1 EVREQQVEHREAGG
15 GGEVREEPQDDPR
28 QHEQGGTPG
37 QAHRRL
43 TDLPGPAGRDGRSGA
58 GQVRHAAAPDGK
70 SPWGRNESVK
80 IRITKVTS
88 GAIEG
93 PAATV
98 ANAATTPM
106 TTPATSEPR
115 VLPRPPR
122 ITTGKTMANHSIASP
137 GTSAWFIATST
148 PATAEKAP
156 ARPA

>member
-1 EVREQQVEHREAGG
+1 MISMVNRA
-15 GGEVREEPQDDPR
+15 
-28 QHEQGGTPG
+28 QG
-37 QAHRRL
+37 L
-43 TDLPGPAGRDGRSGA
+43 
-58 GQVRHAAAPDGK
+58 
-70 SPWGRNESVK
+70 
-80 IRITKVTS
+80 RI
-88 GAIEG
+88 G

-156 ARPA
+156 ARPASTTETREASMPKATSAVRTSCPASMAEAESER